1 MSTTTPRRIYI
12 DRGPSREEA
21 IIRRVL
27 VPQGTASSGTP
38 RATAASR
45 KNAETL
51 FGLGRLVRGQLL
63 RRPR

>member
-27 VPQGTASSGTP
+27 VPKATVTPSSRETL
-38 RATAASR
+38 SNR

-63 RRPR
+63 RRAR

>member
-1 MSTTTPRRIYI
+1 MSTSTPRRIYI

-27 VPQGTASSGTP
+27 VPKATVSPATHEPVSS
-38 RATAASR
+38 RR
-45 KNAETL
+45 NAETL